1 MAEDEMFFP
10 IDDSDED
17 TAKNSKPLQ
26 EYLTMPDSQRIA
38 LPRVDQSLPKTGDLG
53 RPSYDEQGTNVD
65 VVPIT
70 KEEPGELDFFEDTD
84 VPLGVELGINPEK
97 AAILAKQEED
107 RKISR
112 AMVKLAANPAFHALP
127 ETAQEQAVLAV
138 KYGVL
143 EADDPNLTIESAV
156 EAGRLKVDSRDP
168 SLYHETEGKRIYQ
181 VTEGRFTLI
190 KDEHGVEYSTG
201 DLRHNDTG
209 ELETINPD
217 DQVSTDQIA
226 QALNKEADTK

>member
-1 MAEDEMFFP
+1 MAEDEVFFP
-10 IDDSDED
+10 TDDSDED
-17 TAKNSKPLQ
+17 TAKNPKQLQ
-26 EYLTMPDSQRIA
+26 EYLHMPDGQRIA
-38 LPRVDQSLPKTGDLG
+38 LPGSDQTLPKTGDLG

-65 VVPIT
+65 SLPLT
-70 KEEPGELDFFEDTD
+70 KEAPGPLDYFTDTD
-84 VPLGVELGINPEK
+84 LPPGVEPGINPEK

-107 RKISR
+107 RMISR

-127 ETAQEQAVLAV
+127 EDAQERAVLAV

-156 EAGRLKVDSRDP
+156 EAGRLKVDSKDP
-168 SLYHETEGKRIYQ
+168 SLYHETVGKRIYQ
-181 VTEGRFTLI
+181 VSEGRLTLI

-209 ELETINPD
+209 ELETMDPSD
-217 DQVSTDQIA
+217 HVSTDQLLGKI
-226 QALNKEADTK
+226 TGS